1 MFGLIDAK
9 VYAVLSLITAAI
21 LYAIEYF
28 DKGEVAKT
36 WLQAQM
42 GAASGSGLGSAIAGF
57 IAQPLIFVIDGPL
70 GAVLGGLLWPLVLVW
85 LILLMLLLAFA
96 FIAPGIF
103 KARCAAAA
111 GC

>member
-9 VYAVLSLITAAI
+9 VYAVISVITAAL
-21 LYAIEYF
+21 LYAIEFF
-28 DKGEVAKT
+28 DKGEAAKT

-42 GAASGSGLGSAIAGF
+42 AAASGSGLGSAIAGF
-57 IAQPLIFVIDGPL
+57 IAQPLIFVIDGPI
-70 GAVLGGLLWPLVLVW
+70 GAVLGGLLWPVLMVW

-103 KARCAAAA
+103 KAKCTASA